1 MIIAITAQRRPPK
14 KIKKPN
20 DPPPENEGGDYD
32 DTTTDG
38 PEVTTV
44 STNFTDANLVDTRVK
59 QTLEDYHLW
68 MVENMEEFKK
78 DTREKFD
85 SETGRIYEELEK
97 DEFFN
102 LYEGKCQA
110 DQLTTFGEYES
121 DLDALIKVY
130 MDHEMKRIDD
140 IAMTSFNKFN
150 TFFQDYVKASLITPL
165 TTALRFNKVDKTVA
179 ISCANYYV
187 PMIEE
192 FIESTY
198 TGALECYDL
207 IVFYNETD
215 VFQEMVN
222 NLYRET
228 ASYFTT
234 CTNNACFKR
243 VKKSYLIIKV
253 TKFGLFY
260 RHVQGLIYLFFVLQK
275 CQLTL

>member
-1 MIIAITAQRRPPK
+1 MILIISITAQRRH
-14 KIKKPN
+14 KIKKQKNRPA
-20 DPPPENEGGDYD
+20 NEAGDYD
-32 DTTTDG
+32 DITTTDG
-38 PEVTTV
+38 PVTTTPSV
-44 STNFTDANLVDTRVK
+44 NFTDATLVDTRVK
-59 QTLEDYHLW
+59 QSLEDYHLW

-165 TTALRFNKVDKTVA
+165 TTALRFNKVDKAVA
-179 ISCANYYV
+179 IACANYYV
-187 PMIEE
+187 PMIED

-207 IVFYNETD
+207 LIFYNETD
-215 VFQEMVN
+215 VFQDMVN

-234 CTNNACFKR
+234 CTNTACFKR
-243 VKKSYLIIKV
+243 VKKKLFKV
-253 TKFGLFY
+253 
-260 RHVQGLIYLFFVLQK
+260 
-275 CQLTL
+275 